1 MPGNRF
7 TGFKALVFSSIILN
21 ISIILP
27 MSIRTERLA
36 SVIQKDLGEILQR
49 NYQPA
54 GTFITVTKVKMTDD
68 LSIAKVFLS
77 IFSPGRDEQPVY
89 QSIDEKQDEIRFE
102 LASRIKNQVRRIPEL
117 LFYEDDTAEYVN
129 RMESLFNKAK
139 ESESHQDQNPDQ
151 DSD

>member
-1 MPGNRF
+1 
-7 TGFKALVFSSIILN
+7 
-21 ISIILP
+21 

-54 GTFITVTKVKMTDD
+54 GTFITVTNVSMTDD
-68 LSIAKVFLS
+68 LSIAKIYLS
-77 IFSPGRDEQPVY
+77 IFSPERDVQPIY
-89 QSIDEKQDEIRFE
+89 ENIDARQDDIRFE

-129 RMESLFNKAK
+129 RMESLFNKAR
-139 ESESHQDQNPDQ
+139 ESRSDQ
-151 DSD
+151 DTDTGRDSD